1 MKRYCPDCQRPTGD
15 NKVVCVFEQPT
26 WREYLLKRPVSGE
39 TGCNLEILFNLLK
52 SVDGCISED
61 IRNQFDRYKCCIV
74 NARWIKTERGANTEC
89 FLQKLSDG
97 DERIKYLL
105 NASLIFCFGNEAAVA
120 INALARTHKRLFSS
134 INIVSVYHLSQTA
147 MMQLHNTDKIFE
159 EYGLSKEWQPL
170 MPLII
175 VAEYVLSRIE
185 KRDVGE
191 FCEFVEGFRKGK
203 KDAKMRSKSIKSNS
217 RVNLGNF
224 PFNYERHVFR
234 LGDVNVSADKVQIE
248 VSGTI
253 KHGGL

>member
-1 MKRYCPDCQRPTGD
+1 MKRYCPDYQRPTGD
-15 NKVVCVFEQPT
+15 NKVVCVFERPT
-26 WREYLLKRPVSGE
+26 WREYLLKRPVSGG

-52 SVDGCISED
+52 SVKGCISED
-61 IRNQFDRYKCCIV
+61 IRSQLDRYKCCIV
-74 NARWIKTERGANTEC
+74 NAVWIKKERGANTEC
-89 FLQKLSDG
+89 LLQELSDR

-120 INALARTHKRLFSS
+120 INALARTHERLFSN

-147 MMQLHNTDKIFE
+147 MMQLHNTEKILE

-191 FCEFVEGFRKGK
+191 FCEFVAGFRKEK
-203 KDAKMRSKSIKSNS
+203 KGLKMRLKNVKSNGH
-217 RVNLGNF
+217 VNLGKF
-224 PFNYERHVFR
+224 PLNYKRHMFR
-234 LGDVNVSADKVQIE
+234 LGDVNVSADKFQIE
-248 VSGTI
+248 A
-253 KHGGL
+253 L